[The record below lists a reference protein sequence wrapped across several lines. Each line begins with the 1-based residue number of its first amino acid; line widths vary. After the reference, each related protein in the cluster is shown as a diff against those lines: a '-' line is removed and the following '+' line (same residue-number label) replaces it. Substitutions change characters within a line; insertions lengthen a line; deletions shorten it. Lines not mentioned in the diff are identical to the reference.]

1 MEAEGGYLGREKGWA
16 VGGMGDSDGVTTVRV
31 HIRVYD
37 DVIMEPII
45 YN

>member
-1 MEAEGGYLGREKGWA
+1 M
-16 VGGMGDSDGVTTVRV
+16 GGMGDSDGVTMVKV
-31 HIRVYD
+31 QIRVYD